1 MLHNKNEH
9 ISHMANNRKL
19 NIETIIQKFLAA
31 RKRKL
36 ASAHTKFISEID
48 LEPITPFVSG
58 TETGW
63 QLLFFINR

>member
-1 MLHNKNEH
+1 
-9 ISHMANNRKL
+9 MANNRKL

-31 RKRKL
+31 RKRKLRKL